1 MNRRIK
7 INNKKVKLNNK
18 TFHLKFV
25 MNPILGGEYELDSYN
40 GRNLIA
46 EEYQDTVFEV
56 HNIYKQLKNTY
67 NR

>member
-1 MNRRIK
+1 M
-7 INNKKVKLNNK
+7 
-18 TFHLKFV
+18 FHLKFV

-40 GRNLIA
+40 GKNLIA

-56 HNIYKQLKNTY
+56 HNIVKQLKSTY

>member
-25 MNPILGGEYELDSYN
+25 MNPILDGEFELDSYN

-46 EEYQDTVFEV
+46 EEYQDTVSQI
-56 HNIYKQLKNTY
+56 HNIVKQLKSTY